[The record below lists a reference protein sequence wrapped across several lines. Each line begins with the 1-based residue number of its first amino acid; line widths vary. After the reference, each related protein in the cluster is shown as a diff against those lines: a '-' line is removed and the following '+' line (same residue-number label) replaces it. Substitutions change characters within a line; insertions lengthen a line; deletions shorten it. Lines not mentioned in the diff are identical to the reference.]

1 MAMTPSWT
9 FPTLSFRYD
18 QPISPVTTWFPTV
31 INYQGDASVE
41 RKVTEEVASFGKQL
55 GIISE
60 ALLEVAGDARHGP
73 KLKRLR
79 TTVDEIEEVKRRQY
93 KIAGTPDHSL
103 LRGAGRKRPCR
114 SARPHRRAARGG
126 QGGGAAKGQKQQG
139 LTLAI

>member
-79 TTVDEIEEVKRRQY
+79 TTVDEIEQVKRRQY
-93 KIAGTPDHSL
+93 KSL
-103 LRGAGRKRPCR
+103 VRQTTASFEELAERDPAEARALIDELRAVAKEAEQRKGK
-114 SARPHRRAARGG
+114 SS
-126 QGGGAAKGQKQQG
+126 KG
-139 LTLAI
+139 

>member
-93 KIAGTPDHSL
+93 KSL
-103 LRGAGRKRPCR
+103 ARQTTASFEELAERDPAEARALIDELRAVAKEAEQRKGK
-114 SARPHRRAARGG
+114 SS
-126 QGGGAAKGQKQQG
+126 KG
-139 LTLAI
+139 

>member
-31 INYQGDASVE
+31 INYQGDASIE

-93 KIAGTPDHSL
+93 KSL
-103 LRGAGRKRPCR
+103 ARQTTASFEELAERDPAEARALIDELRAVAKEAEQRKGK
-114 SARPHRRAARGG
+114 SS
-126 QGGGAAKGQKQQG
+126 KG
-139 LTLAI
+139 

>member
-60 ALLEVAGDARHGP
+60 ALLEVAGDAKHGP

-93 KIAGTPDHSL
+93 KSL
-103 LRGAGRKRPCR
+103 ARQTTASFEELAERDPAEARALIDELRAVAKEAEQRKGK
-114 SARPHRRAARGG
+114 SS
-126 QGGGAAKGQKQQG
+126 KG
-139 LTLAI
+139 